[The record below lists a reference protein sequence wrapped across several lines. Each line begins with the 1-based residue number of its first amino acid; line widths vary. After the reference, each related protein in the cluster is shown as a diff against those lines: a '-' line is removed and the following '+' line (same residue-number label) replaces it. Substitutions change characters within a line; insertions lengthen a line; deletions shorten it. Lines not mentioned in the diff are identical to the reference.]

1 MLNRDLRTSPCNP
14 SKPSWLG
21 FRDLAS
27 PLAMW
32 LCDKT
37 GYPGCWD
44 LLEYE
49 RTLRLDRPLALVD
62 HVIK

>member
-14 SKPSWLG
+14 SKPSRLG

-32 LCDKT
+32 LCGKT
-37 GYPGCWD
+37 EGVNGVN
-44 LLEYE
+44 
-49 RTLRLDRPLALVD
+49 RLAT
-62 HVIK
+62 KGEKYY